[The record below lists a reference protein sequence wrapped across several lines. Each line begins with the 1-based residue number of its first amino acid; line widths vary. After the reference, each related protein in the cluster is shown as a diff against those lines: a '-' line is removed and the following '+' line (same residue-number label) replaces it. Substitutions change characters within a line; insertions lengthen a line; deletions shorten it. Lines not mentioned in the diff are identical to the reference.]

1 MEIHNQSDSS
11 SHSTEGEYPFEGK
24 TGSGSLLSTSESD
37 GWNGRSGLPW
47 PTSVNNTSPTLSR
60 NNSHNISP
68 LRQRN
73 GEQNSLPILDANGRA
88 LALSSVNRPSFGQM
102 ADQAPQNQM
111 NPMSSLASQGP
122 NIKSFSGFEDARLGT
137 EQQSIQRTAAISNSI
152 FVPSASSAQHYASAA
167 SDPSMH
173 NSNVLQQASSSRTN
187 VDMQAGTY
195 FRPSAFASK
204 SNFSH
209 NTASRAFHRPFHS
222 TDASLDTSFQDI
234 DDQTGGRDE
243 HLATEIER
251 LVLQGNHQF
260 PQRSR
265 PNHRPTFSSQMSYDI
280 SAERSN
286 FRSVSGERFSS
297 GQIPYMP
304 DSSPEHGFQYP
315 PAYHRSTSY
324 GGNRGSSSPSVSE
337 PHHELNSS
345 FYSSASTPPMAPNSL
360 RASCGSGSSS
370 RAQNG
375 QLIALEKKLQGLQ
388 PYQNEQQFLQ
398 PNPLQM
404 RSSYQQQNEM
414 PYQSQVQ
421 MNPLAR
427 PYAMPPYSA
436 YSNVQPPP
444 SHNVRYSRPEQESS
458 QVIRSPLL
466 EDFRTNSKTNKRYE
480 LKVSTSSSRQMQ
492 SLINNRISTIMWL
505 NSVVISMALASFS
518 RNWRT
523 PIPMRRTRFSARYS
537 QTRSN

>member
-1 MEIHNQSDSS
+1 
-11 SHSTEGEYPFEGK
+11 
-24 TGSGSLLSTSESD
+24 
-37 GWNGRSGLPW
+37 
-47 PTSVNNTSPTLSR
+47 
-60 NNSHNISP
+60 
-68 LRQRN
+68 
-73 GEQNSLPILDANGRA
+73 
-88 LALSSVNRPSFGQM
+88 
-102 ADQAPQNQM
+102 
-111 NPMSSLASQGP
+111 
-122 NIKSFSGFEDARLGT
+122 LGT
-137 EQQSIQRTAAISNSI
+137 EQQSIQRAATFGNSTY
-152 FVPSASSAQHYASAA
+152 VPSASTAQHYATAP
-167 SDPSMH
+167 SDSSIH
-173 NSNVLQQASSSRTN
+173 NSTVLQQASSSRTN

-243 HLATEIER
+243 HLASEFER
-251 LVLQGNHQF
+251 LVLHSNHQF
-260 PQRSR
+260 SQRSR
-265 PNHRPTFSSQMSYDI
+265 PNHRPTFSSQMSYDM

-297 GQIPYMP
+297 DQIPYIP
-304 DSSPEHGFQYP
+304 DSSAEHGFQYP

-324 GGNRGSSSPSVSE
+324 GGNRGSSSPSMSE
-337 PHHELNSS
+337 SRHDLNPS
-345 FYSSASTPPMAPNSL
+345 FYSSVSTPPMAPNSL
-360 RASCGSGSSS
+360 RAGGGSGSSS

-375 QLIALEKKLQGLQ
+375 QVTVLEKKLSGLQ
-388 PYQNEQQFLQ
+388 PYQPEQQYLQ

-404 RSSYQQQNEM
+404 PPSYQQQNDM

-436 YSNVQPPP
+436 YSNVQPAP
-444 SHNVRYSRPEQESS
+444 SHNARYSRTEQESN

-480 LKVSTSSSRQMQ
+480 LKVSPSS
-492 SLINNRISTIMWL
+492 
-505 NSVVISMALASFS
+505 
-518 RNWRT
+518 
-523 PIPMRRTRFSARYS
+523 
-537 QTRSN
+537 

>member
-1 MEIHNQSDSS
+1 M
-11 SHSTEGEYPFEGK
+11 
-24 TGSGSLLSTSESD
+24 
-37 GWNGRSGLPW
+37 
-47 PTSVNNTSPTLSR
+47 SR
-60 NNSHNISP
+60 TNSHNISP

-73 GEQNSLPILDANGRA
+73 GEQNSFQILDASGRA
-88 LALSSVNRPSFGQM
+88 LPLSSVNRPSFGQM

-111 NPMSSLASQGP
+111 NPMSILAPQGA
-122 NIKSFSGFEDARLGT
+122 NVNSFSGFDDARLGT
-137 EQQSIQRTAAISNSI
+137 EQQPIQRTATFGNSTL
-152 FVPSASSAQHYASAA
+152 VPSASSAQHYASAA

-173 NSNVLQQASSSRTN
+173 HSTVLQQASSSRTN

-222 TDASLDTSFQDI
+222 TDASLDTSFQEM

-243 HLATEIER
+243 HLASEIER
-251 LVLQGNHQF
+251 LVLHGNQQF
-260 PQRSR
+260 TPRSR

-286 FRSVSGERFSS
+286 FRSVSGEHFSS
-297 GQIPYMP
+297 GQIPYIP
-304 DSSPEHGFQYP
+304 DSSAEHGFQYP

-324 GGNRGSSSPSVSE
+324 GGNRGSSSPSMSE
-337 PHHELNSS
+337 SRHDTNPS
-345 FYSSASTPPMAPNSL
+345 FYSLATTPPMAPNSL
-360 RASCGSGSSS
+360 RASGGSGSSS

-375 QLIALEKKLQGLQ
+375 QVTVQEKNLSGLQ
-388 PYQNEQQFLQ
+388 PYQTEQQFLQ
-398 PNPLQM
+398 ANPLQV
-404 RSSYQQQNEM
+404 RPPYQQQNDM

-436 YSNVQPPP
+436 YSNVQPAP
-444 SHNVRYSRPEQESS
+444 SHNARYNRAEQESS

-480 LKVSTSSSRQMQ
+480 LKV
-492 SLINNRISTIMWL
+492 N
-505 NSVVISMALASFS
+505 AS
-518 RNWRT
+518 
-523 PIPMRRTRFSARYS
+523 PP
-537 QTRSN
+537 